1 LTKKHTHKLVP
12 TSEMK
17 DFVIAI
23 KLLYACDEIVYRK
36 KGNDLGK
43 QIFSVIH
50 AAKYDRLAGSE
61 NTIFCS
67 NRLNSKIP

>member
-1 LTKKHTHKLVP
+1 VP

-17 DFVIAI
+17 DFVIPI
-23 KLLYACDEIVYRK
+23 KLLYASDEIIYRQ

-61 NTIFCS
+61 NEFFAQIV
-67 NRLNSKIP
+67 